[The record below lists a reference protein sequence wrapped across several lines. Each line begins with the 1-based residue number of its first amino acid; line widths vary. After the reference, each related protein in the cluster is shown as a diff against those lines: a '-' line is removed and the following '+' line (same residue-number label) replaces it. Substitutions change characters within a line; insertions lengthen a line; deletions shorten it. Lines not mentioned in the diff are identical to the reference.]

1 MRSLLHVVRG
11 SSTSGEELPP
21 ILPALTAADIK
32 LRRGQ
37 LHVVAGQPGGGK
49 TMLAWFYAL
58 TFGGTCLYFN
68 ADSDEGTMM
77 NRAAATL
84 LGKPVAQVERL
95 HGTNGEVLIEDALF
109 DVAERVRLQPD
120 PHPSIDGIYDE
131 VRAYIE
137 VFSDVP
143 DLIVIDNLMNVAPTS
158 DNEWTSLRDAM
169 SAFHGLARE
178 AESAVLV
185 LAHVSEND
193 SKPNRPAPRRAVLG
207 KVNQLPELICTVAL
221 DGDNYHIAAV
231 KNRQGKADPNADEPI
246 TVAVDAES
254 MRFFNT
260 HQELAQE
267 RTRRQWQ

>member
-1 MRSLLHVVRG
+1 MRTLLHVARG
-11 SSTSGEELPP
+11 TSTSGEELPT
-21 ILPALTAADIK
+21 ILPALDGADIK

-68 ADSDEGTMM
+68 ADSDEGTML
-77 NRAAATL
+77 NRAGAIL
-84 LGKPVAQVERL
+84 MDKPVTQIEYLRTTTAD
-95 HGTNGEVLIEDALF
+95 VLIEDAIS
-109 DVAERVRLQPD
+109 DVAERVRIQAD

-131 VRAYIE
+131 VMAWIE
-137 VFSDVP
+137 VFADVP

-158 DNEWTSLRDAM
+158 DNEWTSMRDAM

-178 AESAVLV
+178 AEAAVLV

-221 DGDNYHIAAV
+221 DGDQYHIAAV
-231 KNRQGKADPNADEPI
+231 KNRHGKADPNADDPV
-246 TVAVDAES
+246 TVYVDAPS

-260 HQELAQE
+260 HEDLTNE